1 MSAWGNLLRALGI
14 LAISG
19 ALLILWSRGVRF
31 YYRLRRPPP
40 KLLRQRCSDG
50 WKLGVHYRP
59 AARRCF
65 AEPVLLCHGVAANYL
80 NFDFDP
86 PFSLA
91 HVLAE
96 RGFDCFSVDW
106 RGSGASRRSPG
117 RLPWA
122 SYSVDDHIRKD
133 APALLQL
140 ALQTTGSSQAFWVG
154 HSLGGLIG
162 LAAIQGEAAA
172 GLRGL
177 VTIGAP
183 VFFNYARRIQRVVRF
198 ARNAA
203 WPYRFRQEL
212 LSAALAPLLGRFV
225 LPFSEVF
232 IYPRHVPP
240 EVQKKLY
247 AHLISSVGR
256 GVLTQMYQWI
266 LHNAFRSLD
275 LRIDYR
281 AGIQRIDHPLLFIAG
296 SQDRLS
302 PPLVVRGA
310 FELAPSS
317 DKTLK
322 VFGREHGDTQEYGHG
337 DLIFGESAPREVFPF
352 IAGWLASRATPLN
365 VDRARPPLSEASS
378 PHDVRAG
385 VG

>member
-19 ALLILWSRGVRF
+19 ALLLLWSRGVRF

-133 APALLQL
+133 AP
-140 ALQTTGSSQAFWVG
+140 GV
-154 HSLGGLIG
+154 
-162 LAAIQGEAAA
+162 
-172 GLRGL
+172 
-177 VTIGAP
+177 
-183 VFFNYARRIQRVVRF
+183 
-198 ARNAA
+198 
-203 WPYRFRQEL
+203 
-212 LSAALAPLLGRFV
+212 LGRP
-225 LPFSEVF
+225 LA
-232 IYPRHVPP
+232 RWTDR
-240 EVQKKLY
+240 
-247 AHLISSVGR
+247 VGR
-256 GVLTQMYQWI
+256 YSGRSGRGATRSGDHRGAGVFQLRPPDPKSR
-266 LHNAFRSLD
+266 AFRAERSL
-275 LRIDYR
+275 
-281 AGIQRIDHPLLFIAG
+281 AVPL
-296 SQDRLS
+296 
-302 PPLVVRGA
+302 P
-310 FELAPSS
+310 
-317 DKTLK
+317 
-322 VFGREHGDTQEYGHG
+322 
-337 DLIFGESAPREVFPF
+337 
-352 IAGWLASRATPLN
+352 
-365 VDRARPPLSEASS
+365 
-378 PHDVRAG
+378 
-385 VG
+385 